1 MFLRASLEK
10 LLKHKLNLF
19 STRSVKLAVKS
30 RLFDRLMVKVAGSPS
45 TDRSQRRLLEVVT

>member
-10 LLKHKLNLF
+10 LLKHKPNLF